1 MMILP
6 RLAVAGP
13 SPLRSLPRRGRAGRQ
28 VTALALLACLI
39 CRSAGADA
47 PQPTALHWLDGAAPS
62 IPVGVTW
69 GVPWARGALAPAQR
83 LVVRTANGDA
93 LATQSWP
100 LAFWPD
106 GSIKWSACAIAA
118 AAGMEAPLSVA
129 VEATAAAAASSLV
142 TDTGQSVIVSTGPLR
157 CRLTR
162 HGGAIID
169 SLEIDGKEIASQGR
183 LVVIREDRS
192 RYEKDGVLREEES
205 LGRVDDLTVEQSG
218 PVRAVVKITGQHQVS
233 ASGRS
238 WLPFTVRL
246 IFTSGLASIR
256 MVHSFVFDGDSQ
268 SDFIRGIGLSFTV
281 PFREECQNRHIRF
294 ATDDDGIWSE
304 PVLMSPGYRDVLVK
318 DALAMQRRQ
327 LEGTRIPNLQQLAPV
342 TRTQFDSIARWD
354 SFKLSQL
361 APDACSIAK
370 RTGPGSSWL
379 HAGDGHRARGLAFIG
394 DVSGGLAIGMRRFWE
409 KYPTSLEIS
418 GASTPMALMTLW
430 FWSPDAQPMDLR
442 HYDVIGHD
450 GTISYEDHEDGF
462 STPFGVANTTELTL
476 WACGV
481 TPSNADIA
489 HIAQASAAP
498 PLLVCDPRYYHE
510 AGAFGTWSLPDRST
524 PDRIAIEDQL
534 DRAWSFFANEVEQR
548 RWYGFWDFGDFMRTY
563 DPLRHRWQYDVG
575 GHAWNNT
582 ELMSDAWLWY
592 MFLRNGRADSFRLAE
607 AMTRNTSEVD
617 VYHIGRFAGIGSR
630 HNVSHWGCGAKEVR
644 ISESFLKR
652 FLYYLTGDERIG
664 DLMRE
669 TLTADERLAN
679 AAPLRH
685 KLPRPEIPLVIR
697 TGPDWTALASDWYA
711 EWERTGDVR
720 YREFVAAGM
729 RSLGS
734 MPDAFADRLAFG
746 FDLHTKT
753 FTDIGEP
760 NLKTNEFLVLFGGD
774 QIIYEIMQ
782 DIDCP
787 AFRNAWHHV
796 LAAWARKDPDASY
809 TGSRIAAYMAHETN
823 DPELGRKAW
832 RQLRQSLRVK
842 GADRFPASLPIVSG
856 PQAPEPTSENPPV
869 DTPGTAQWALSLI
882 IGMEYLRSF
891 E

>member
-1 MMILP
+1 MIPL
-6 RLAVAGP
+6 RFAVAG
-13 SPLRSLPRRGRAGRQ
+13 SYPLRSLPERGRAASQ
-28 VTALALLACLI
+28 VTALALLACLM
-39 CRSAGADA
+39 CRGAGADLPPA
-47 PQPTALHWLDGAAPS
+47 PALHWLDSSAPS

-69 GVPWARGALAPAQR
+69 GMPWARGVLAPAHH
-83 LVVRTANGDA
+83 LVVHSADGNA
-93 LATQSWP
+93 LPTQSWP

-106 GSIKWSACAIAA
+106 GSVKWSACAIAA
-118 AAGMEAPLSVA
+118 AATMDAPLSVA
-129 VEATAAAAASSLV
+129 VDATAVAAPSSLV
-142 TDTGQSVIVSTGPLR
+142 TDDGLSVIVSTGPLR

-162 HGGAIID
+162 HGSELID
-169 SLEIDGKEIASQGR
+169 SLEIDGKEIASRGR

-192 RYEKDGVLREEES
+192 QYDKEGVLREEES
-205 LGRVDDLTVEQSG
+205 LSRVDEVTIEQSG
-218 PVRAVVKITGQHQVS
+218 PLRAVVKITGQHQAA

-246 IFTSGLASIR
+246 IFTAGLPSIR
-256 MVHSFVFDGDSQ
+256 MVHSFVFDGDAQ
-268 SDFIRGIGLSFTV
+268 SDFIRGIGISFTV

-294 ATDDDGIWSE
+294 ATDDDGIWAE
-304 PVLMSPGYRDVLVK
+304 PVLMSPGYREVLVK
-318 DALAMQRRQ
+318 NALAMQRQQ
-327 LEGTRIPNLQQLAPV
+327 LEGKRIPNLEQLAPE
-342 TRTQFDSIARWD
+342 TRAQFTTIARWD
-354 SFKLSQL
+354 SFKLTQL
-361 APDACSIAK
+361 APDAYAIAK

-379 HAGDGHRARGLAFIG
+379 HAGDGHRARGLAFLG

-418 GASTPMALMTLW
+418 GASAPAGTLTMW

-462 STPFGVANTTELTL
+462 STPFGVANTSELTL
-476 WACGV
+476 WACGD
-481 TPSNADIA
+481 TPTNADLA
-489 HIAQASAAP
+489 HLAQASAVP

-510 AGAFGTWSLPDRST
+510 AGAFGPWSLPDRST

-548 RWYGFWDFGDFMRTY
+548 HWYGFWDFGDFMRTY
-563 DPLRHRWQYDVG
+563 DPLRHRWLYDVG

-592 MFLRNGRADSFRLAE
+592 MFLRNGRADAFRLAE

-652 FLYYLTGDERIG
+652 FYYYLTGDERVG

-669 TLTADERLAN
+669 TLTADEHIAQ

-685 KLPRPEIPLVIR
+685 KLPRPEVPLVIR
-697 TGPDWTALASDWYA
+697 TGPDWTALASNSYT

-720 YREFVAAGM
+720 YRDFVAAGM

-734 MPDAFADRLAFG
+734 MPDAFADRLAFA
-746 FDLHTKT
+746 FDLRTKT

-760 NLKTNEFLVLFGGD
+760 NLKTYEFLVLFGGD
-774 QIIYEIMQ
+774 QIMYDIMQ
-782 DIDCP
+782 DIDIP
-787 AFRNAWHHV
+787 AFRTAWNRV
-796 LAAWARKDPDASY
+796 LEVWARKNPDASY
-809 TGSRIAAYMAHETN
+809 TGSRIAAYMAHEKH

-832 RQLRQSLRVK
+832 TQLRQSLQVK
-842 GADRFPASLPIVSG
+842 GVDRFPVPVPIVAGSLV
-856 PQAPEPTSENPPV
+856 PEPTTENLHV

-882 IGMEYLRSF
+882 IGMEFLGTTY
-891 E
+891 